1 MNIINACFSPGYIGI
16 WLDVDAKNIVDDS
29 VQGEFVVLDMRSP
42 GCGRLCV
49 KSKTSCHMDKYY
61 LYNILEVYNK
71 EFSEYSESFK
81 KYERD

>member
-1 MNIINACFSPGYIGI
+1 MNIVNAWLSPVHLSI
-16 WLDVDAKNIVDDS
+16 WTNVDASNIVDDR
-29 VQGEFVVLDMRSP
+29 VKGEFDVLQVLWHSVRTLQMKGKVDCSIR
-42 GCGRLCV
+42 
-49 KSKTSCHMDKYY
+49 KDY